1 MKGDPRHVSPPPQ
14 QLGGTATGPGSTR
27 GAKSASAAPAAANA
41 QPGGRAESIFP
52 LPASTT
58 QIKTSPSPRTKTE
71 SPGTAARCSATAG
84 ATPEGACAPAYD
96 PSGEDGDA
104 DERRDARSA
113 RTAEPAGREAE
124 ESLPSAGSSLPFP
137 VKGTWSARD
146 VADDVDA
153 AYARRNALSAPAADP
168 FDREGKGYLPPA
180 GASLPSPAKG
190 TGSHGIDA
198 CHDATAGVAQFS
210 TPGQV

>member
-1 MKGDPRHVSPPPQ
+1 MTYWHETRNAPLGICKCKTPRQ
-14 QLGGTATGPGSTR
+14 ALTEGGEEGREEEDSEER
-27 GAKSASAAPAAANA
+27 GRGGAPWK
-41 QPGGRAESIFP
+41 RP
-52 LPASTT
+52 LP
-58 QIKTSPSPRTKTE
+58 QPSGP
-71 SPGTAARCSATAG
+71 TAARCSATAG
-84 ATPEGACAPAYD
+84 AAPEGACAPAYD
-96 PSGEDGDA
+96 PLGEDGDA